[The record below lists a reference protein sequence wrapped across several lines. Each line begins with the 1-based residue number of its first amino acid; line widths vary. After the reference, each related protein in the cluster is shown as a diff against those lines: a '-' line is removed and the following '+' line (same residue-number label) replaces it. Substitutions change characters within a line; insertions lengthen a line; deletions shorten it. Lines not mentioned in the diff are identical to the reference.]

1 VEVGA
6 AQGRLVCAIGLADG
20 TDVDALDADTVCV
33 GVVAALGMLVNALDG
48 DMVCLH
54 QDIERKT

>member
-1 VEVGA
+1 MEVKA
-6 AQGRLVCAIGLADG
+6 AQGRLVSAIGLADG

-33 GVVAALGMLVNALDG
+33 EVGVVLGKLVNALDG

-54 QDIERKT
+54 QDM

>member
-1 VEVGA
+1 MEVGA

-20 TDVDALDADTVCV
+20 TDVDAFNTNKVCMEV
-33 GVVAALGMLVNALDG
+33 GAALGMLVNAFDG

-54 QDIERKT
+54 QDM